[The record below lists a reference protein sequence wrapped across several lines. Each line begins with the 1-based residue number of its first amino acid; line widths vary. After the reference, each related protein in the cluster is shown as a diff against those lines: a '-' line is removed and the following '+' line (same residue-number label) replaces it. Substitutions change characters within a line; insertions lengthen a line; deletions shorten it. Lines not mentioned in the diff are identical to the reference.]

1 MRSCDALALRLG
13 AIQIRAMRRLL
24 LLRHAKAAHPTGGGD
39 RERALVERGRR
50 DAQRVGAFLA
60 EADLIPDLTIH
71 SGAER
76 ARQTAAIVVNAW
88 PRANEARTEPGLYE
102 AAAAGLYAIV
112 RALPDAAPSVM
123 LIGHNPSLA
132 DLADH
137 LAGSGATSDVARM
150 AAKFPT
156 AGLAVLEFD
165 IDRWR
170 DAAPGSAR
178 LARFV
183 TPESLGA

>member
-1 MRSCDALALRLG
+1 M
-13 AIQIRAMRRLL
+13 
-24 LLRHAKAAHPTGGGD
+24 
-39 RERALVERGRR
+39 
-50 DAQRVGAFLA
+50 
-60 EADLIPDLTIH
+60 
-71 SGAER
+71 
-76 ARQTAAIVVNAW
+76 VNAW
-88 PRANEARTEPGLYE
+88 PRANEARAEPGLYE
-102 AAAAGLYAIV
+102 AAAAGLHAIV

-123 LIGHNPSLA
+123 LVGHNPSLA
-132 DLADH
+132 DLANH

-183 TPESLGA
+183 TPDDTALERRTPSRGGTSRASLRRLRPQPLLHRRQRLRRLGAVGAAGLGHVGAPAAALAA